1 MEDKK
6 YKNPGIAAL
15 LSFIIPGA
23 GQIYCERI
31 VRGIVIFLLSGYFG
45 LNGLLQGNFKTLGLV
60 FVIWVFN
67 IFDAHFCARCFNNP
81 EKYPDN
87 YIPKKKVKG

>member
-31 VRGIVIFLLSGYFG
+31 VRGIIYFLLSGAFVI
-45 LNGLLQGNFKTLGLV
+45 NALLQGNIRVLGMALIV
-60 FVIWVFN
+60 WVIN
-67 IFDAHFCARCFNNP
+67 IFDAHFCARYFNNP
-81 EKYPDN
+81 EQYPQKYVPG
-87 YIPKKKVKG
+87 KKVKG